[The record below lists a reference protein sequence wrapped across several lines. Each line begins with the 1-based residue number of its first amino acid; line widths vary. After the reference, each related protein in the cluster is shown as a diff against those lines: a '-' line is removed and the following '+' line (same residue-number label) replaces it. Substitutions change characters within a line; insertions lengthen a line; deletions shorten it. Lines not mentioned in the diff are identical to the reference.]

1 MTWVQTSTGRAFDL
15 LNPTPEMVDLK
26 VDVPEALAR
35 IPRFNGHIMSGPY
48 SVAQHCVI
56 GADAIM
62 ARTRDKALAAAFL
75 LHDAHEAYLGDITT
89 PVQEALAMHL
99 DDLRPGVGGAM
110 HMMMHHAKAR
120 IDAAIYAAAGIAWP
134 LPLATRQIIKQT
146 DLTMLRTERDLLLG
160 PSPTPWGPDVEAAPR
175 LRRGVASIKPQPWP
189 DAAADFVD
197 RLHRYCPMPR
207 ARAA

>member
-1 MTWVQTSTGRAFDL
+1 MTWIQTSKGRAFDL

-26 VDVPEALAR
+26 VDVAEALAR
-35 IPRFNGHIMSGPY
+35 IPRFGGHVMSGPY
-48 SVAQHCVI
+48 SVAQHSVI

-62 ARTRDKALAAAFL
+62 AKTRDRSLAAAFL
-75 LHDAHEAYLGDITT
+75 LHDAHEAYIGDQTT
-89 PVQEALAMHL
+89 PVQWAMTAHL
-99 DDLRPGVGGAM
+99 DDLKPGAGRLYAM
-110 HMMMHHAKAR
+110 ALRHAKAR

-134 LPLATRQIIKQT
+134 LPAATQQIIKQT
-146 DLTMLRTERDLLLG
+146 DLIMLRTERDMLLG

-175 LRRGVASIKPQPWP
+175 LRRGLGDVKPKPWP

-197 RLHRYCPMPR
+197 RLHRYCPLPR